1 MGQKPHPFT
10 VPVLDT
16 TDGAFLI
23 SGDDCYGVGGRG
35 RQSTCA
41 GTFRC
46 KVPGIYQFMLTGSQI
61 LTNKATSQFTGWIK
75 LNGKAYTGSYSNAA
89 VLPSETGKLA
99 QLNIVLLKKLKA
111 EGRLNTVSVTVLIDL
126 NIDDEISTMF
136 VRYYGDDTLATG
148 QKTRQKFSSFRSV
161 INISS
166 FI

>member
-1 MGQKPHPFT
+1 MVTDKVTSVKRDTVAFHYMLDVTRGRKMGQKPHPFT

-61 LTNKATSQFTGWIK
+61 LTNKTTSQFTGWIK

-99 QLNIVLLKKLKA
+99 
-111 EGRLNTVSVTVLIDL
+111 
-126 NIDDEISTMF
+126 
-136 VRYYGDDTLATG
+136 
-148 QKTRQKFSSFRSV
+148 
-161 INISS
+161 
-166 FI
+166 